1 MEKSLNQ
8 KAPKVSV
15 VMSVY
20 NSSNYLNEAIES
32 VLKQSFTDFEFIVIN
47 DGSTD
52 SSLSIIQSYSD
63 NRIVLIDNDGNK
75 GLIYSLNKG
84 IEIAKGKYIARMD
97 ADDICLPER
106 LKKQVDFL
114 EENTNVGVLSTDYYS
129 FNNLVSKY
137 LKSIVGNI
145 KIKTNLLFTATICH
159 PSLMIRKS
167 VIDNYS
173 FKYSVEAK
181 YVEDFDLWTR
191 MALVTD
197 FETISEALLKY
208 RDHNSQVSRVFS
220 DVQKN
225 NSDIVRANYLNA
237 LNFNY
242 NEHDLLIH
250 NLISSNNKITSKKK
264 LKEIEIWLSNLIKQ
278 NQVKSIFNSI
288 DFDDVIAKVW
298 FDCCGNTN
306 IGLRAYF
313 IFQFSYLKTKYQN
326 ATFLE
331 LKLLAKCLIR
341 WIK

>member
-1 MEKSLNQ
+1 MENSINYISPL
-8 KAPKVSV
+8 VSV

-20 NSSNYLNEAIES
+20 NSSNYLREAIDS
-32 VLKQSFTDFEFIVIN
+32 ILNQTFLDFEFIIIN

-63 NRIVLIDNDGNK
+63 KRIRVINNDENK

-84 IEIAKGKYIARMD
+84 IEISKGKYIARMD
-97 ADDICLPER
+97 ADDISVQER

-114 EENTNVGVLSTDYYS
+114 EIHSNVGVLSSDYSS
-129 FNNLVSKY
+129 FNDSGSKY
-137 LKSIVGNI
+137 LKSIVGNV

-159 PSLMIRKS
+159 PSLMIRNS

-173 FKYSVEAK
+173 FKYSAEAK

-225 NSDIVRANYLNA
+225 NSDNVRANYLKA

-242 NEHDLLIH
+242 NEQELSIH
-250 NLISSNNKITSKKK
+250 NLISSNKKITSYKE
-264 LKEIEIWLSNLIKQ
+264 LKDIELWLNNLVSQ
-278 NQVKSIFNSI
+278 NHSKSIFNTKE
-288 DFDDVIAKVW
+288 FENVIAKVW
-298 FDCCGNTN
+298 FDCCGNTSL
-306 IGLRAYF
+306 GAKAYF
-313 IFQFSYLKTKYQN
+313 VFQKSTLKTMYEK
-326 ATFLE
+326 ASFLE

-341 WIK
+341 WLK